1 MIITI
6 FFFYRATG
14 KNKHSYL
21 PAIRKTPVLHRAK
34 HRLLKHVLGPVN
46 LLETEFG
53 TVGLFRE
60 HKERFQVFGV
70 ITTQIHNDNIDT
82 FSLLANTDLR

>member
-1 MIITI
+1 M
-6 FFFYRATG
+6 
-14 KNKHSYL
+14 
-21 PAIRKTPVLHRAK
+21 
-34 HRLLKHVLGPVN
+34 N
-46 LLETEFG
+46 LSETEFG

-70 ITTQIHNDNIDT
+70 ITTQMNNNNTDT

>member
-1 MIITI
+1 M
-6 FFFYRATG
+6 
-14 KNKHSYL
+14 
-21 PAIRKTPVLHRAK
+21 
-34 HRLLKHVLGPVN
+34 N

-70 ITTQIHNDNIDT
+70 ITAQMHNDNTDT